1 MKAAINKIKKSF
13 GGALMVR
20 IDRSTSTP
28 DSYRQQQYYA
38 GTHLAY
44 YPDFSKERSTAISKF
59 ENGIFKRYLEK
70 PNGQRDLVSA
80 STTREKQLLGIREDH
95 RNREELF
102 QRLNYLNGVHYSVQQ
117 SFL

>member
-1 MKAAINKIKKSF
+1 
-13 GGALMVR
+13 MVR
-20 IDRSTSTP
+20 VDRITPTP
-28 DSYRQQQYYA
+28 DAYRQQQYYA

-44 YPDFSKERSTAISKF
+44 YPDLSEERATAISKF

-80 STTREKQLLGIREDH
+80 SITREKQLLEMREEH
-95 RNREELF
+95 RSREELL
-102 QRLNYLNGVHYSVQQ
+102 QRLNYSNGVHYSVQQ

>member
-1 MKAAINKIKKSF
+1 
-13 GGALMVR
+13 MVR
-20 IDRSTSTP
+20 VDRITSTP
-28 DSYRQQQYYA
+28 DAYRQQQYYA

-44 YPDFSKERSTAISKF
+44 YPDLSKERSTAISKF

-80 STTREKQLLGIREDH
+80 STTREKQLLEMREEH
-95 RNREELF
+95 RSREELL
-102 QRLNYLNGVHYSVQQ
+102 QRLNYSNGVHYSVQQ

>member
-1 MKAAINKIKKSF
+1 
-13 GGALMVR
+13 MVR
-20 IDRSTSTP
+20 VDRITSTP
-28 DSYRQQQYYA
+28 DAYRQHQYYA

-44 YPDFSKERSTAISKF
+44 YPDLSKERSTVISKF

-80 STTREKQLLGIREDH
+80 STTREKQLLAKREEH
-95 RNREELF
+95 SNREELL